1 MSYAT
6 RTMARVRKRPE
17 IYARSR
23 ACERAESI
31 ERIMCRYR
39 AAIRQ
44 PTTGLSSR
52 EPVYISPTWAP
63 GVFVVVVV
71 VVVLYT
77 PPRGHRWASHICTRA
92 SRIVSRLPSIC
103 RRANRRTCS
112 PWGPPRYV
120 CISRGSSAEYA
131 RSRQRRT
138 LEKPAGERIGRR
150 RRRARCSSERECRG
164 QE

>member
-1 MSYAT
+1 MLYAM
-6 RTMARVRKRPE
+6 RTMARVRKRRK

-44 PTTGLSSR
+44 PAGLFSR
-52 EPVYISPTWAP
+52 KPVYISSTWAL
-63 GVFVVVVV
+63 GIFVVVVV
-71 VVVLYT
+71 LHT
-77 PPRGHRWASHICTRA
+77 SPRGHRWASHICTRA
-92 SRIVSRLPSIC
+92 SRIVSRLLSIC

-131 RSRQRRT
+131 SSRQRRT
-138 LEKPAGERIGRR
+138 LEKPGEERIGRQR
-150 RRRARCSSERECRG
+150 RRWARRSSERECRG

>member
-1 MSYAT
+1 MLYAK
-6 RTMARVRKRPE
+6 RTMARVRKRRE

-44 PTTGLSSR
+44 PAGLFSR
-52 EPVYISPTWAP
+52 KPVYISSTWAL
-63 GVFVVVVV
+63 GIFVVVVV
-71 VVVLYT
+71 LHT
-77 PPRGHRWASHICTRA
+77 SPRGHRWASHICTRA
-92 SRIVSRLPSIC
+92 SRIVSRLLSIC

-120 CISRGSSAEYA
+120 CISRGSSAS
-131 RSRQRRT
+131 SRQRRT
-138 LEKPAGERIGRR
+138 LEKPGEERIGRR
-150 RRRARCSSERECRG
+150 RWARRSSERECRG